1 MVNSWLDLL
10 KYNNLINYFYFFK
23 VKRIEGRWA
32 WLLIVFSSLSSCIS
46 LFQFQESNEG
56 LETTSK
62 VLLGIF
68 TLFTTLV
75 AAWMKKQNYIER
87 VSELDKY
94 ILKTSKI
101 IGALE
106 ADLEMP
112 LDNRME
118 FPDFMKKYKEL
129 IVEFNSITPL
139 ISPDDWK
146 ETVYEITKFYPEIA
160 YEFYPWKN
168 SDNFGQSIIDTY
180 RYIKY
185 NSFMKRLL
193 KCFYC
198 QGKCCM
204 KKYDSSI
211 LEKNITNIY
220 KNKILR
226 GDLEKG
232 LMKNEGIGLFTNPNN
247 LKLNTN
253 IYNVENVENIE
264 NNNDKSFNT
273 VNDLNTKKKSNTQN
287 QNQNQ
292 NSKITTIGHIRRRD
306 NTLGINEKRKSIS
319 SKGLLDLKQYL
330 KKNNISN
337 SSIIN
342 FSDPENKYKIKIKSP
357 KKEKSGNTR
366 GFVI

>member
-1 MVNSWLDLL
+1 
-10 KYNNLINYFYFFK
+10 
-23 VKRIEGRWA
+23 
-32 WLLIVFSSLSSCIS
+32 
-46 LFQFQESNEG
+46 
-56 LETTSK
+56 
-62 VLLGIF
+62 
-68 TLFTTLV
+68 
-75 AAWMKKQNYIER
+75 
-87 VSELDKY
+87 
-94 ILKTSKI
+94 
-101 IGALE
+101 
-106 ADLEMP
+106 
-112 LDNRME
+112 
-118 FPDFMKKYKEL
+118 
-129 IVEFNSITPL
+129 
-139 ISPDDWK
+139 
-146 ETVYEITKFYPEIA
+146 
-160 YEFYPWKN
+160 PWKN

-220 KNKILR
+220 KNKILK

-232 LMKNEGIGLFTNPNN
+232 LMKNEGIALFTNPNN

-253 IYNVENVENIE
+253 IYNEEKTKNVKNSEKN
-264 NNNDKSFNT
+264 
-273 VNDLNTKKKSNTQN
+273 LNTETETNSNTL
-287 QNQNQ
+287 NQ
-292 NSKITTIGHIRRRD
+292 NSKITTIGHIPIRNKSD
-306 NTLGINEKRKSIS
+306 SINERRKSIS

>member
-1 MVNSWLDLL
+1 
-10 KYNNLINYFYFFK
+10 
-23 VKRIEGRWA
+23 
-32 WLLIVFSSLSSCIS
+32 
-46 LFQFQESNEG
+46 
-56 LETTSK
+56 
-62 VLLGIF
+62 
-68 TLFTTLV
+68 
-75 AAWMKKQNYIER
+75 
-87 VSELDKY
+87 
-94 ILKTSKI
+94 
-101 IGALE
+101 
-106 ADLEMP
+106 
-112 LDNRME
+112 
-118 FPDFMKKYKEL
+118 
-129 IVEFNSITPL
+129 
-139 ISPDDWK
+139 
-146 ETVYEITKFYPEIA
+146 
-160 YEFYPWKN
+160 
-168 SDNFGQSIIDTY
+168 
-180 RYIKY
+180 
-185 NSFMKRLL
+185 
-193 KCFYC
+193 
-198 QGKCCM
+198 
-204 KKYDSSI
+204 
-211 LEKNITNIY
+211 
-220 KNKILR
+220 
-226 GDLEKG
+226 
-232 LMKNEGIGLFTNPNN
+232 MKNEGIGLFTNPNN